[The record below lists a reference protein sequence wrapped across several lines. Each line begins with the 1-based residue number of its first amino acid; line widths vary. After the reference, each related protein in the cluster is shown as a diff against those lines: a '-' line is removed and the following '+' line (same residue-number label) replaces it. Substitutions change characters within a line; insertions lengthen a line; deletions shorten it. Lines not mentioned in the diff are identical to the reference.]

1 MTTRPRNNEGGLEIF
16 LPYQKEWLEDKSPLK
31 IIEKNR
37 RCGISWTDASDA
49 VLDAAPAHGWS
60 NTYYMSFN
68 KDNCRQ
74 YIEDAGEWAK
84 KLGYAVSEIEE
95 KEEPLL
101 DDPDKNI
108 TTYRITFSSGAE
120 IMGLP
125 GVSRSLR
132 SKQGNVVIDEAAFF
146 DDLESVLQAAKAL
159 VIWGGRIRIIS
170 THNGDDNPFNILIK
184 DIRSGKETEWS
195 LHRITFRESIA
206 QGLFKRICLT
216 QGKEWTEEAEK
227 EFVERIYRIYSNNPD
242 EELDVIPRTNGD
254 RYFSRGLLDHATAD
268 AESYDIRRLEC
279 SDSFLHKSE
288 TYKNREVEK
297 FFNQEVRPVL
307 GSLESRVFGGNDFG
321 RSGDLTTYWL
331 SEEIGNTQLAVRLI
345 VELKN
350 APFEQQQYFNDLLTD
365 FLSEERHRLGGIA
378 IDSRGNGQQIGE
390 HAMLRHPGAAIQ
402 VMETNAWYAK
412 YGTDLHGLMESAD
425 FTVPDDETI
434 KADFSLVVLKNGIPT
449 IPGVRTA
456 DRDLKGKRHGDG
468 ASAAMLC
475 VCAWRECAADTP
487 PVFTAVEKKQKSG
500 FLWW

>member
-1 MTTRPRNNEGGLEIF
+1 MTKSQKKTNTYDIF
-16 LPYQKEWLEDKSPLK
+16 LPYQKEWLEDRSDLK

-37 RCGISWTDASDA
+37 RCGISWTDSADS
-49 VLDAAPAHGWS
+49 VLDAAPANGWT

-84 KLGYAVSEIEE
+84 KLGYAVSEIIEE
-95 KEEPLL
+95 EEPLL
-101 DDPDKNI
+101 DDEEKSI

-159 VIWGGRIRIIS
+159 VMWGGRIRVIS

-184 DIRSGKETEWS
+184 NIRSGKEKEWS
-195 LHRITFRESIA
+195 LHRITFREAMA
-206 QGLFKRICLT
+206 QGLYKRICLK
-216 QGKEWTEEAEK
+216 QGRKWTPEADK
-227 EFVERIYRIYSNNPD
+227 EFMDKMYRIYGDNPD
-242 EELDVIPRTNGD
+242 EELDVIPRASGD
-254 RYFSRGLLDHATAD
+254 RYFGRGLLDHATAD
-268 AESYDIRRLEC
+268 ADSYDMRRLEC

-288 TYKNREVEK
+288 SFKNREIEK

-307 GSLESRVFGGNDFG
+307 GALEGQVFGGNDFG
-321 RSGDLTTYWL
+321 RSGDLTTYWFA
-331 SEEIGNTQLAVRLI
+331 EEVSMTQLAVRLI
-345 VELKN
+345 VEIKN
-350 APFEQQQYFNDLLTD
+350 APFEQQQLFNDYVTD
-365 FLSEERHRLGGIA
+365 WLSERKKFGGLA

-390 HAMLRHPGAAIQ
+390 HAMLRHPGASIQ

-412 YGTDLHGLMESAD
+412 YGTDLHGLMESGD
-425 FTVPDDETI
+425 FSVPDDETI
-434 KADFSLVVLKNGIPT
+434 KADFALVVLKNGIPT
-449 IPGVRTA
+449 IPAVRTS
-456 DRDLKGKRHGDG
+456 DRDSKGKRHGDG

-475 VCAWRECAADTP
+475 VCAWRECAADP
-487 PVFTAVEKKQKSG
+487 APSFFVAEKKKKS
-500 FLWW
+500 FW

>member
-1 MTTRPRNNEGGLEIF
+1 MTKSRKKTNTYDIF
-16 LPYQKEWLEDKSPLK
+16 LPYQKKWLEDRSDLK

-37 RCGISWTDASDA
+37 RCGISWTDSADS
-49 VLDAAPAHGWS
+49 VLDAAPANGWT

-84 KLGYAVSEIEE
+84 KLGYAVSEIIEE
-95 KEEPLL
+95 EEPLL
-101 DDPDKNI
+101 DDEEKSI
-108 TTYRITFSSGAE
+108 TTYRITFASGAE

-159 VIWGGRIRIIS
+159 VMWGGRIRVIS

-184 DIRSGKETEWS
+184 NIRSGKEKEWS
-195 LHRITFRESIA
+195 LHRITFREAMA
-206 QGLFKRICLT
+206 QGLYKRICLK
-216 QGKEWTEEAEK
+216 QGRKWTPEADK
-227 EFVERIYRIYSNNPD
+227 EFMDKMYRIYGDNPD
-242 EELDVIPRTNGD
+242 EELDVIPRASGD
-254 RYFSRGLLDHATAD
+254 RYFGRGLLDHATAD
-268 AESYDIRRLEC
+268 ADSYDMRRLEC

-288 TYKNREVEK
+288 SFKNREVEK

-307 GSLESRVFGGNDFG
+307 GALEGQVFGGNDFG
-321 RSGDLTTYWL
+321 RSGDLTTYWFA
-331 SEEIGNTQLAVRLI
+331 EEVSKTQLAVRLI
-345 VELKN
+345 VEIKN
-350 APFEQQQYFNDLLTD
+350 APFEQQQLFNDYVTD
-365 FLSEERHRLGGIA
+365 WLSERKKFGGLA

-390 HAMLRHPGAAIQ
+390 HAMLRHPGASIQ

-412 YGTDLHGLMESAD
+412 YGTDLHGLMESGD

-434 KADFSLVVLKNGIPT
+434 KADFALVVLKNGIPT
-449 IPGVRTA
+449 IPAVRTS
-456 DRDLKGKRHGDG
+456 DRDSKGKRHGDG

-475 VCAWRECAADTP
+475 VCAWRECAADP
-487 PVFTAVEKKQKSG
+487 APSFFVAEKKKKS
-500 FLWW
+500 FW

>member
-1 MTTRPRNNEGGLEIF
+1 MTKNHQTEPLEIF
-16 LPYQKEWLEDKSPLK
+16 LPYQKKWLEDKSDLK

-37 RCGISWTDASDA
+37 RCGISWTDSADS

-84 KLGYAVSEIEE
+84 KLGYAVSEIIEE
-95 KEEPLL
+95 EEPLL
-101 DDPDKNI
+101 DDDEKSI

-132 SKQGNVVIDEAAFF
+132 SKQGNIVIDEAAFF

-159 VIWGGRIRIIS
+159 VMWGGRIRVIS

-184 DIRSGKETEWS
+184 DIRSGKEKEWS
-195 LHRITFRESIA
+195 LHRLTFREAMA
-206 QGLFKRICLT
+206 QGLYKRICLT
-216 QGKEWTEEAEK
+216 QGREWSQEADAQFMEK
-227 EFVERIYRIYSNNPD
+227 MYRIYGDNPD
-242 EELDVIPRTNGD
+242 EELDVIPRASGS
-254 RYFSRGLLDHATAD
+254 RYFGRGILDHATAD
-268 AESYDIRRLEC
+268 KSGYDIRRLEC
-279 SDSFLHKSE
+279 SDSFLHKGDDF
-288 TYKNREVEK
+288 KNREIEK

-307 GSLESRVFGGNDFG
+307 GCLESQVFAGNDFG
-321 RSGDLTTYWL
+321 RSGDLTTYWI
-331 SEEIGNTQLAVRLI
+331 SEEVAKTQLAVRLI

-365 FLSEERHRLGGIA
+365 FLCEERHRLGGIA

-434 KADFSLVVLKNGIPT
+434 KADFAIVTLKNGIPT
-449 IPGVRTA
+449 IPAVRTA

-475 VCAWRECAADTP
+475 VCAWRECAADP
-487 PVFTAVEKKQKSG
+487 APVFASTEKKKQKG

>member
-1 MTTRPRNNEGGLEIF
+1 MTKSQQKTNTYDIF
-16 LPYQKEWLEDKSPLK
+16 LPYQKKWLEDRSDLK

-37 RCGISWTDASDA
+37 RCGISWTDSADS
-49 VLDAAPAHGWS
+49 VLDAAPANGWT

-84 KLGYAVSEIEE
+84 KLGFAVSEIVET
-95 KEEPLL
+95 EEPLL
-101 DDPDKNI
+101 DDEDKSI
-108 TTYRITFSSGAE
+108 TTYRITFASGAE

-159 VIWGGRIRIIS
+159 VMWGGRIRVIS

-184 DIRSGKETEWS
+184 NIRSGKEKEWS
-195 LHRITFRESIA
+195 LHRITFREAMA
-206 QGLFKRICLT
+206 QGLYKRICLK
-216 QGKEWTEEAEK
+216 QGRKWTPVADK
-227 EFVERIYRIYSNNPD
+227 EFMDKMYRIYGDNPD
-242 EELDVIPRTNGD
+242 EELDVIPRASGD
-254 RYFSRGLLDHATAD
+254 RYFGRGLLDHATAD
-268 AESYDIRRLEC
+268 ADSYDMRRLEC

-288 TYKNREVEK
+288 SFKNREIEK

-307 GSLESRVFGGNDFG
+307 GALEGQVFGGNDFG
-321 RSGDLTTYWL
+321 RSGDLTTYWFA
-331 SEEIGNTQLAVRLI
+331 EEVSKIQLAVRLI
-345 VELKN
+345 VEIKN
-350 APFEQQQYFNDLLTD
+350 APFEQQQLFNDYVTD
-365 FLSEERHRLGGIA
+365 WLSERKKFGGLA

-390 HAMLRHPGAAIQ
+390 HAMLRHPGASIQ

-412 YGTDLHGLMESAD
+412 YGTDLHGLMESGD

-434 KADFSLVVLKNGIPT
+434 KADFALVVLKNGIPT
-449 IPGVRTA
+449 IPAVRTS
-456 DRDLKGKRHGDG
+456 DRDSKGKRHGDG

-475 VCAWRECAADTP
+475 VCAWRECAADP
-487 PVFTAVEKKQKSG
+487 APSFFVAEKKKKS
-500 FLWW
+500 FW

>member
-1 MTTRPRNNEGGLEIF
+1 MTKSQQTTKTYDIF
-16 LPYQKEWLEDKSPLK
+16 LPYQKEWLEDRSDLK

-37 RCGISWTDASDA
+37 RCGISWTDSADA
-49 VLDAAPAHGWS
+49 VLDAAPANGWT

-84 KLGYAVSEIEE
+84 KLGYAVSEIIEE
-95 KEEPLL
+95 EEPLL
-101 DDPDKNI
+101 DDEEKSI

-159 VIWGGRIRIIS
+159 VMWGGRIRVIS

-184 DIRSGKETEWS
+184 NIRSGKEKEWS
-195 LHRITFRESIA
+195 LHRITFREAMA
-206 QGLFKRICLT
+206 QGLYQRICLK
-216 QGKEWTEEAEK
+216 QGRKWTPEADK
-227 EFVERIYRIYSNNPD
+227 EFMDKMYRIYGDNPD
-242 EELDVIPRTNGD
+242 EELDVIPRASGD
-254 RYFSRGLLDHATAD
+254 RYFGRGLLDHATAD
-268 AESYDIRRLEC
+268 AESYDMRRLEC
-279 SDSFLHKSE
+279 SDSFLHKNESF
-288 TYKNREVEK
+288 KNREIEK

-307 GSLESRVFGGNDFG
+307 GALEGQVFGGNDFG
-321 RSGDLTTYWL
+321 RSGDLTTYWFA
-331 SEEIGNTQLAVRLI
+331 EEVSKTQLAVRLI
-345 VELKN
+345 VEIKN
-350 APFEQQQYFNDLLTD
+350 APFEQQQLFNDYVTD
-365 FLSEERHRLGGIA
+365 WLSERKKFGGLA

-390 HAMLRHPGAAIQ
+390 HAMLRHPGASIQ

-412 YGTDLHGLMESAD
+412 YGTDLHGLMESGD

-434 KADFSLVVLKNGIPT
+434 KADFALVVLKNGIPT
-449 IPGVRTA
+449 IPAVRTS
-456 DRDLKGKRHGDG
+456 DRDSKGKRHGDG

-475 VCAWRECAADTP
+475 VCAWRECAADP
-487 PVFTAVEKKQKSG
+487 APSFFVAEKKKKS
-500 FLWW
+500 FW

>member
-1 MTTRPRNNEGGLEIF
+1 MTKSQQKTNTYDIF
-16 LPYQKEWLEDKSPLK
+16 LPYQKKWLEDRSDLK

-37 RCGISWTDASDA
+37 RCGSPWTDSADS
-49 VLDAAPAHGWS
+49 VLDAAPANGWT

-84 KLGYAVSEIEE
+84 KLGFAASEIIES
-95 KEEPLL
+95 EEPLL
-101 DDPDKNI
+101 DDEEKSI

-159 VIWGGRIRIIS
+159 VMWGGRIRVIS

-184 DIRSGKETEWS
+184 NIRSGKEKEWS
-195 LHRITFRESIA
+195 LHRITFREAMA
-206 QGLFKRICLT
+206 QGLYKRICLK
-216 QGKEWTEEAEK
+216 QGRKWTPEADK
-227 EFVERIYRIYSNNPD
+227 EFMDKMYRIYGDNPD
-242 EELDVIPRTNGD
+242 EELDVIPRASGD
-254 RYFSRGLLDHATAD
+254 RYFGRGLLDHATAD
-268 AESYDIRRLEC
+268 ADSYDMRRLEC
-279 SDSFLHKSE
+279 SDSFLHKNE
-288 TYKNREVEK
+288 NFKNREIKK

-307 GSLESRVFGGNDFG
+307 GALEGQVFGGNDFG
-321 RSGDLTTYWL
+321 RSGDLTTYWFA
-331 SEEIGNTQLAVRLI
+331 EEVSKTQLAVRLI
-345 VELKN
+345 VEIKN
-350 APFEQQQYFNDLLTD
+350 APFEQQQLFNDYVTD
-365 FLSEERHRLGGIA
+365 WLSERKKFGGLA

-390 HAMLRHPGAAIQ
+390 HAMLRHPGASIQ

-412 YGTDLHGLMESAD
+412 YGTDLHGLMESGD

-434 KADFSLVVLKNGIPT
+434 KADFALVVLKNGIPT
-449 IPGVRTA
+449 IPAVRTS
-456 DRDLKGKRHGDG
+456 DRDSKGKRHGDG

-475 VCAWRECAADTP
+475 VCAWRECAADP
-487 PVFTAVEKKQKSG
+487 APSFFAAEKKKKS
-500 FLWW
+500 FW

>member
-1 MTTRPRNNEGGLEIF
+1 MSDDEKLEVF
-16 LPYQKEWLEDKSPLK
+16 LPYQKEWLNDDGKLVLSEKSRQIGLSWSDSATPILK
-31 IIEKNR
+31 GGRAKR
-37 RCGISWTDASDA
+37 PRSTYYISYNQDMTRQYVSDA
-49 VLDAAPAHGWS
+49 AYFARKFKVAAEQIETIELK
-60 NTYYMSFN
+60 NERLINDEY
-68 KDNCRQ
+68 KD
-74 YIEDAGEWAK
+74 
-84 KLGYAVSEIEE
+84 
-95 KEEPLL
+95 
-101 DDPDKNI
+101 I
-108 TTYRITFSSGAE
+108 TVYRIKFATGKELLA
-120 IMGLP
+120 LP
-125 GVSRSLR
+125 ACPHSLR
-132 SKQGNVVIDEAAFF
+132 SKRGDVVIDEAAFITDF
-146 DDLESVLQAAKAL
+146 SEVLKAAYAMT
-159 VIWGGRIRIIS
+159 IHGGQIRVIS
-170 THNGDDNPFNILIK
+170 THNGDDNPFNLLIK
-184 DIRSGKETEWS
+184 DIRSGRNNQGWH
-195 LHRITFRESIA
+195 LHRTTFDEA
-206 QGLFKRICLT
+206 VEQGLYKRICL
-216 QGKEWTEEAEK
+216 KEGEKWTEERQVQWVDEIK
-227 EFVERIYRIYSNNPD
+227 RIFADNID
-242 EELDVIPRTNGD
+242 EELNCIPRASGS

-288 TYKNREVEK
+288 AYKNREIEQ

-345 VELKN
+345 VEIKN
-350 APFEQQQYFNDLLTD
+350 APFEQQQYFNDLVTD
-365 FLSEERHRLGGIA
+365 FLNERGKFGGLA

-390 HAMLRHPGAAIQ
+390 HAALRHPGASVQ

-449 IPGVRTA
+449 IPGIRTA

>member
-1 MTTRPRNNEGGLEIF
+1 MTKNHQTEPLEIF
-16 LPYQKEWLEDKSPLK
+16 LPYQKKWLEDKSDLK

-37 RCGISWTDASDA
+37 RCGISWTDSADS

-84 KLGYAVSEIEE
+84 KLGYAVSEIIEE
-95 KEEPLL
+95 EEPLL
-101 DDPDKNI
+101 DDDEKSI

-159 VIWGGRIRIIS
+159 VMWGGRIRVIS

-184 DIRSGKETEWS
+184 NIRSGKEKEWS
-195 LHRITFRESIA
+195 LHRITFREAMA
-206 QGLFKRICLT
+206 QGLYKRICLK
-216 QGKEWTEEAEK
+216 QGRKWTPEADK
-227 EFVERIYRIYSNNPD
+227 KFMDKMYRIYGDNPD
-242 EELDVIPRTNGD
+242 EELDVIPRASGD

-288 TYKNREVEK
+288 AYKNREIEK

-307 GSLESRVFGGNDFG
+307 GSLEGLVFGGNDFG
-321 RSGDLTTYWL
+321 RSGDLTTYWI
-331 SEEIGNTQLAVRLI
+331 SEEVAKTQLAVRLI

-350 APFEQQQYFNDLLTD
+350 APFEQQQYFNDMLTD
-365 FLSEERHRLGGIA
+365 FLCEERHRLGGIA

-434 KADFSLVVLKNGIPT
+434 KADFAIVTLKNGIPT
-449 IPGVRTA
+449 IPAVRTA

-475 VCAWRECAADTP
+475 VCAWRECAADP
-487 PVFTAVEKKQKSG
+487 APVFASTEKKKQKG